1 MHPKRNNSFILF
13 LLLMFSVFLYGAQ
26 PAFSADPVRVVVN
39 QSYVL
44 SVTGIQKIQP
54 GDEAIATAQKLSKDQ
69 IVITGKKVGTTNI
82 IVWDEKGKDINYTI
96 IVMSSDPESI
106 ASELKKT
113 LKGIDGLEI
122 TTTGENVL
130 LDGELSSNKDA
141 KLVRDTAAKYPNI
154 VKDSTRISP
163 VVKEILAKE
172 AERVIDIRGIRIRIA
187 ADKIFLEGKVPT
199 KEEADRAQT
208 IAKSY
213 LGEEV
218 INLLQI
224 SDKVVSR
231 NALIQLNVQIIE
243 VRKTTRKNI
252 GINWPEAL
260 TFQEES
266 VLPGIFRINKI
277 TRQDPLWAKLNALFE
292 EGTARIIAKPNLITI
307 SGGKA
312 KFLAGGEMPVP
323 ITQPGGGGGGGIT
336 INWKEYGVKVEI
348 EPTVDATNSFINAKV
363 KPEYSGIDKANGIV
377 LEGAEIP
384 AITNRSI
391 ETEVQIEIG
400 ETLLIAGMLK
410 TDEQEMIQRVP
421 VLGSLPII
429 GWLFTHKSPSL
440 EQSELAIF
448 VTPTLLA
455 SESKGQQ

>member
-1 MHPKRNNSFILF
+1 MVK
-13 LLLMFSVFLYGAQ
+13 
-26 PAFSADPVRVVVN
+26 
-39 QSYVL
+39 
-44 SVTGIQKIQP
+44 
-54 GDEAIATAQKLSKDQ
+54 EA
-69 IVITGKKVGTTNI
+69 
-82 IVWDEKGKDINYTI
+82 
-96 IVMSSDPESI
+96 
-106 ASELKKT
+106 
-113 LKGIDGLEI
+113 
-122 TTTGENVL
+122 
-130 LDGELSSNKDA
+130 
-141 KLVRDTAAKYPNI
+141 AAKYPNI
-154 VKDSTRISP
+154 VKDSTSLSP
-163 VVKEILAKE
+163 VVREILAKE

-213 LGEEV
+213 LGDEV

-224 SDKVVSR
+224 SDKVISRR

-243 VRKTTRKNI
+243 VRKTTKKNI
-252 GINWPEAL
+252 GVNWPDAL

-266 VLPGIFRINKI
+266 VLPGIFKINKI

-292 EGTARIIAKPNLITI
+292 EGTARIIAKPNLITV

-312 KFLAGGEMPVP
+312 KFLAGGEIPIP
-323 ITQPGGGGGGGIT
+323 ITQAGGGGGIT

-348 EPTVDATNSFINAKV
+348 EPTVDETNSFINAKI
-363 KPEYSGIDKANGIV
+363 KPEYSGVDKANGIV
-377 LEGAEIP
+377 MAGAEVP
-384 AITNRSI
+384 ALTNRSI

-410 TDEQEMIQRVP
+410 TDEQEKIERVP

-429 GWLFTHKSPSL
+429 GWLFTHRSPSM

-455 SESKGQQ
+455 SETKGQQ